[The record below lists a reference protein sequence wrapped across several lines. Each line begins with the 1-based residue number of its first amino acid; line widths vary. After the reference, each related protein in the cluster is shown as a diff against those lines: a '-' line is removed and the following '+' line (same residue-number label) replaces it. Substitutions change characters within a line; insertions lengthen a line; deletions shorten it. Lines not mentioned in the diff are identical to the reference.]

1 MERLN
6 PCRYFDRISRI
17 TPSEDEKYVENY
29 PGLQGRPQPQ
39 SPFFVGRV
47 KRQRNPTHLLG
58 FVPQSNLEIKT
69 FFDLDKVL
77 LSENFLPSS

>member
-39 SPFFVGRV
+39 SPFFVV
-47 KRQRNPTHLLG
+47 H
-58 FVPQSNLEIKT
+58 
-69 FFDLDKVL
+69 
-77 LSENFLPSS
+77 FL